1 MPDQV
6 NYTLRMQ
13 ESGQYTYHAQ
23 SAVIDVNTYL
33 WQRAPEDFCQGIYL
47 SLYFIDQS
55 IYFRSDRSVTA
66 NYTNQ
71 FLGVQYFIDLSIIQ
85 YATNITQDSSSVIS
99 YFFVIFQ

>member
-47 SLYFIDQS
+47 VFTILYILFRYYYHCELYGS
-55 IYFRSDRSVTA
+55 ISWS
-66 NYTNQ
+66 
-71 FLGVQYFIDLSIIQ
+71 
-85 YATNITQDSSSVIS
+85 
-99 YFFVIFQ
+99 